1 MRQGVE
7 LRINWAG
14 RLGVAPTMGAP
25 FFAILDL
32 HVVALVMLYLGLS
45 LSLVATAL
53 YVRDGIS
60 QTRQRKL
67 SSSA

>member
-1 MRQGVE
+1 
-7 LRINWAG
+7 
-14 RLGVAPTMGAP
+14 
-25 FFAILDL
+25 
-32 HVVALVMLYLGLS
+32 VALVMLYVGLS
-45 LSLVATAL
+45 LSLVATVL